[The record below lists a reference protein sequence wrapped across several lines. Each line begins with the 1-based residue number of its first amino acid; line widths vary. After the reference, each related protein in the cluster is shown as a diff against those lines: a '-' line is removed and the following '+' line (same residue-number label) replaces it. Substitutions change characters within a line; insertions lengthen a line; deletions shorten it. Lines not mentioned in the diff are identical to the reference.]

1 MRKHQVLTF
10 CHTVRMH
17 KQIGTVFAEMLL
29 VLLPTLLASSLCFE
43 LARGFQLRH
52 QLTLSLQ
59 AAARVAAVHH
69 AAPQAWQP
77 ALHDALS
84 ILFVPAGRYV
94 SPQARRDASCQLFK
108 QRFHLP
114 CWQAVELAS
123 THETIHLR
131 LTYLHRP
138 MQEWLRVTLQNV
150 MRLSTRLGQTGESQ
164 RSLELQAW
172 RLGLIPMVVE
182 YRVLRHR
189 STGLREH
196 SASQRGSGF
205 EGSGA
210 AGFAGGFKLDL
221 SSGALTP

>member
-1 MRKHQVLTF
+1 MRKHRFLMF
-10 CHTVRMH
+10 FHAVRLR
-17 KQIGTVFAEMLL
+17 KQIGTVFAETLL
-29 VLLPTLLASSLCFE
+29 VLVPTLLLSSVCLE

-94 SPQARRDASCQLFK
+94 SPQARRDASCQIFK

-114 CWQAVELAS
+114 CWYAVALTS

-138 MQEWLRVTLQNV
+138 MQEWLRVVLQNM
-150 MRLSTRLGQTGESQ
+150 MRLSTKLEQTGERQ
-164 RSLELQAW
+164 RSLEQQAW

-196 SASQRGSGF
+196 
-205 EGSGA
+205 
-210 AGFAGGFKLDL
+210 
-221 SSGALTP
+221 

>member
-1 MRKHQVLTF
+1 MHKHQVLKF
-10 CHTVRMH
+10 FRAVSIR
-17 KQIGTVFAEMLL
+17 KQIGTAFAETLL
-29 VLLPTLLASSLCFE
+29 VLLPILLASSVCFE

-69 AAPQAWQP
+69 GAPQAWQP
-77 ALHDALS
+77 ALHEALS
-84 ILFVPAGRYV
+84 ILFVPAGRYA
-94 SPQARRDASCQLFK
+94 SPQARRDASCLMFK

-114 CWQAVELAS
+114 CWHAVALAS

-138 MQEWLRVTLQNV
+138 LQEWLRVVLQNV
-150 MRLSTRLGQTGESQ
+150 MRLSPKLGQAGANQ
-164 RSLELQAW
+164 RSLEQQAW

-189 STGLREH
+189 STGLSE
-196 SASQRGSGF
+196 
-205 EGSGA
+205 
-210 AGFAGGFKLDL
+210 
-221 SSGALTP
+221 P